1 MMKFLVFSQ
10 DHDKG
15 TVSMFP
21 SLELELQRGEDATQL
36 TNLIEERLAA
46 SAAKHVPQAQQSEAP
61 PPDVVTAAVLATE
74 LNATRTAL
82 SAELSTRLE
91 AVRSDLASQLEAR
104 LQAENSNS
112 NSSANTKE
120 QVEEELRRSMEVF
133 KREVREDIEQL
144 RKEIMQ
150 QHQKQQ
156 QQQQQEGTGT
166 LERRNETERH
176 ATDKYDEIMKLR
188 QQVRGRL
195 LFL

>member
-1 MMKFLVFSQ
+1 MV
-10 DHDKG
+10 
-15 TVSMFP
+15 P

-112 NSSANTKE
+112 SANTKE
-120 QVEEELRRSMEVF
+120 QVEEEVRRSMEVF